1 MRYFL
6 LLLIFIICSNT
17 NAQQSETDSLINVI
31 KTTKVDTV
39 RFDCYHA
46 LSRYYWETNPDSSIY
61 FARLAFQISD
71 KLNDNI
77 KKGLA
82 YKSLGIAYDYKGN
95 LDSCLYYLNASLVF
109 FKEINLY
116 DKQASVINDIAI
128 AYYYRGNYELALR
141 KHLIALELRQ
151 KIGDKKYIS
160 VSYNN
165 IGLIY
170 RAKKDYSK
178 AIYYY
183 LNSLKIKQELNDE
196 QGMIDAYINIGSA
209 FQSSGKS
216 DSNYY
221 YAQKA
226 YLLAKKNN
234 DKSDMIAAESNM
246 AVALVMMNRSKD
258 ALVILERIEKSA
270 AEENNSNVLKTVYE
284 TYGDLYLKEK
294 QYKNA
299 LLYFEKGLSLAI
311 SKQRK
316 ESMEL
321 FYRKI
326 AKTQYL
332 LGNYKIAFEQFEKSR
347 ALSDSMF
354 NEENSR
360 QMNELSAVYESNEKE
375 KKIVQLN
382 AEKLVANNESL
393 QRKKERN
400 YLILLT
406 LLSLCF
412 ALLAYRAYSSN
423 KKKNELLN
431 EKNSLIEKALDEKE
445 FLMREIHHR
454 VKNNLQMVSSL
465 LSLQSNYIKDE
476 TALEAV
482 NDSRNRVHSMSLI
495 HQSLYGEEDLST
507 IEINDYVQK
516 LVENLYQSYTINPDK
531 IKLITDIDAMKL
543 DVDTIIPIGLI
554 LNELITNCLK
564 YAFPNQTNG
573 MIKVIFKEIN
583 GQIKLSVYDNG
594 IGLPENFMNNQKKTF
609 GHKMI
614 HAFLKKLNGKI
625 NMYSEDGTKVDIE
638 FPLIRSI

>member
-1 MRYFL
+1 MRYEFLFL
-6 LLLIFIICSNT
+6 LLLVACST
-17 NAQQSETDSLINVI
+17 NAQQNETDSLLHIL
-31 KTTKVDTV
+31 KMSSEDTV
-39 RFDCYHA
+39 RFECYHS
-46 LSRYYWETNPDSSIY
+46 LSRYHWETNPDTSIFY
-61 FARLAFQISD
+61 GQLAFDISR
-71 KLNDNI
+71 KLKDNT

-82 YKSLGIAYDYKGN
+82 CKSLGIAYDYKGN
-95 LDSCLYYLNASLVF
+95 LDSCLHYLQTALSL
-109 FKEINLY
+109 FKRENQY

-141 KHLIALELRQ
+141 NHLYALELRQ

-165 IGLIY
+165 LGLVY
-170 RAKKDYSK
+170 RAKKDYPK

-183 LNSLKIKQELNDE
+183 QNSLMLKQEINDE

-209 FQSSGKS
+209 FQSSGIS

-226 YLLAKKNN
+226 FLLAQRNN
-234 DKSDMIAAESNM
+234 DESDMIASESNM
-246 AVALVMMNRSKD
+246 AVALVMMSRPQE
-258 ALVILERIEKSA
+258 ALVILKRIEKSA
-270 AEENNSNVLKTVYE
+270 SKENNSNVLKTVYE
-284 TYGDLYLKEK
+284 TYGDLYIQEK

-299 LLYFEKGLSLAI
+299 LHYFEKGLDLAI

-316 ESMEL
+316 EPMEL

-326 AKTQYL
+326 AKTHYL
-332 LGNYKIAFEQFEKSR
+332 LGDYKLAYEQFEKSR
-347 ALSDSMF
+347 AISDSMF

-360 QMNELSAVYESNEKE
+360 QMNELSAVYESGEKE
-375 KKIVQLN
+375 KKILQLN
-382 AEKLVANNESL
+382 AEKLVANNESAR
-393 QRKKERN
+393 RKKERN
-400 YLILLT
+400 YLIVLS
-406 LLSLCF
+406 LLSLGF
-412 ALLAYRAYSSN
+412 AMLAYRAFSTN

-431 EKNSLIEKALDEKE
+431 EKNRLIEKALQEKE

-454 VKNNLQMVSSL
+454 VKNNLQLVSSL

-507 IEINDYVQK
+507 IEIKEYVQK
-516 LVENLYQSYTINPDK
+516 LVDNLYQSYTISPDK
-531 IKLITDIDAMKL
+531 IRLITDIDAMKL
-543 DVDTIIPIGLI
+543 DVDSIIPIGLI

-564 YAFPNQTNG
+564 YAFPNQANG
-573 MIKVIFKEIN
+573 MIKVIFKEKN
-583 GQIKLSVYDNG
+583 GQIRLSVYDNG
-594 IGLPENFMNNQKKTF
+594 IGLPENFMNEQKKTF

-614 HAFLKKLNGKI
+614 HAFLKKLNGRI
-625 NMYSEDGTKVDIE
+625 NIYSEDGTKVDIE
-638 FPLIRSI
+638 FPMQKTV

>member
-1 MRYFL
+1 MRYQLLFL
-6 LLLIFIICSNT
+6 LLFVICNS
-17 NAQQSETDSLINVI
+17 NAQQSETDSLLNIL
-31 KTTKVDTV
+31 KTTKEDSV
-39 RFDCYHA
+39 RFECYHS
-46 LSRYYWETNPDSSIY
+46 LSRYYWETNPDTSIY
-61 FARLAFQISD
+61 FGQLAYSIS
-71 KLNDNI
+71 KDNT

-82 YKSLGIAYDYKGN
+82 CKSLGIAYDYKGN
-95 LDSCLYYLNASLVF
+95 LDSCLHYLQTALSLF
-109 FKEINLY
+109 IKENQY

-141 KHLIALELRQ
+141 KHLYALELRQ

-170 RAKKDYSK
+170 RAKKDYPK
-178 AIYYY
+178 AINYYQ
-183 LNSLKIKQELNDE
+183 NSLKIKQEISDE

-221 YAQKA
+221 FAQKA
-226 YLLAKKNN
+226 YLLAQKNN

-246 AVALVMMNRSKD
+246 AVALVMLNRPKE

-270 AEENNSNVLKTVYE
+270 ADENNSNVLKTVYE

-299 LLYFEKGLSLAI
+299 LLYFGKGLSLAS

-316 ESMEL
+316 EPMEM

-326 AKTQYL
+326 AKTHFL
-332 LGNYKIAFEQFEKSR
+332 LGNYKLAYEQFEKSR

-360 QMNELSAVYESNEKE
+360 QMNELSAVYESGEKE
-375 KKIVQLN
+375 KRIVQLN
-382 AEKLVANNESL
+382 AEKLVANNESA

-406 LLSLCF
+406 ILSLCF
-412 ALLAYRAYSSN
+412 ALLAYRAFSTN

-564 YAFPNQTNG
+564 YAFPNQANG
-573 MIKVIFKEIN
+573 LIKVVFKENN
-583 GQIKLSVYDNG
+583 GLVKLAVYDNG
-594 IGLPENFMNNQKKTF
+594 IGLPVNFMNEQKKTF

-614 HAFLKKLNGKI
+614 NAFLKKLNGKI
-625 NMYSEDGTKVDIE
+625 NIYSEDGTKVDIE
-638 FPLIRSI
+638 FPLQKNI